1 MQVTSHISPITW
13 CMDAFNTILYDSGG
27 APEVAGPVL
36 VLLGIGAAFFILG
49 VRASVTNKR

>member
-27 APEVAGPVL
+27 VPEVAGPVL

>member
-13 CMDAFNTILYDSGG
+13 CMDAFNTILYDGG
-27 APEVAGPVL
+27 GVPEVAGPVL

-49 VRASVTNKR
+49 VQRFHYE